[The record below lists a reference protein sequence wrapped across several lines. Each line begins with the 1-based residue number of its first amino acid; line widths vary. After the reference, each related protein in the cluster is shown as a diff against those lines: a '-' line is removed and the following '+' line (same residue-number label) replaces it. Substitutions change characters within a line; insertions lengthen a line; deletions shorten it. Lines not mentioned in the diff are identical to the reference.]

1 MSGALPVLGVARE
14 RMSKQE
20 RRAVTKN
27 KEEQAAW
34 NGFMQ
39 RVGGCH
45 DIRGARKGE

>member
-1 MSGALPVLGVARE
+1 
-14 RMSKQE
+14 MSKQE